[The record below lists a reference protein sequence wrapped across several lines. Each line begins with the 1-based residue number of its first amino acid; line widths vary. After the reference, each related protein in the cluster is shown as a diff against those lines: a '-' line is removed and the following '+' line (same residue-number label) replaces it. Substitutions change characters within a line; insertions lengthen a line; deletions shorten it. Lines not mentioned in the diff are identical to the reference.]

1 MCVDISRCV
10 WGACVC
16 RSVHMWRPRKDI
28 NVFSGH
34 PNPCIPRELSFLQG
48 LMLWTTLKS
57 HIDPGTLFPHL
68 CPEMT
73 YKSPAFYVSSGDL
86 KFGPH
91 PSVASSLPKEPSPWP
106 LKHHLYH
113 TLLHLYFR
121 FASFTAAHTSC
132 SSFRGP
138 WASRKEAKQ
147 FKLRHVVEDYRK

>member
-1 MCVDISRCV
+1 MCVDISKCV

-16 RSVHMWRPRKDI
+16 RSVHMWRPWKDI

-34 PNPCIPRELSFLQG
+34 PNPCILRELSFRQG
-48 LMLWTTLKS
+48 LMLWTTLTS

-86 KFGPH
+86 
-91 PSVASSLPKEPSPWP
+91 SLVLTLLWQVLYQKSHLPGP

-113 TLLHLYFR
+113 TLLHLYFH

-138 WASRKEAKQ
+138 WANRKEAKQ
-147 FKLRHVVEDYRK
+147 FKLRHAVEDDRK